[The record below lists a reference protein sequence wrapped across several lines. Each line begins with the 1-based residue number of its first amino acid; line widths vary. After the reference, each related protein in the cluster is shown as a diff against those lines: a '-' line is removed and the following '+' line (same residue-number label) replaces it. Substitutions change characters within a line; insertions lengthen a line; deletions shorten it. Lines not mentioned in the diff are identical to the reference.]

1 MNQPLLVITLYSQI
15 VASRRLDKN
24 IITIGRNTDNDLMI
38 IDPLV
43 SNYHAVIQ
51 SNGGQI
57 VIRDLKSSNGT
68 FVNNM
73 KITEVFLNIGDEI
86 VIGKHVIRLQ
96 SGKDKGP
103 SIDRS
108 IKSTKGA
115 SIPHEDTFELDND
128 KRDVIL
134 KKIRSLF
141 RSL

>member
-1 MNQPLLVITLYSQI
+1 MYQPLLVITLYSQI
-15 VASRRLDKN
+15 VASRSLDKN

-43 SNYHAVIQ
+43 SKYHAQIQ
-51 SNGGQI
+51 SIDGQI
-57 VIRDLKSSNGT
+57 LISDLKSSNGT

-96 SGKDKGP
+96 SGKDKEP

-108 IKSTKGA
+108 I
-115 SIPHEDTFELDND
+115 
-128 KRDVIL
+128 
-134 KKIRSLF
+134 
-141 RSL
+141 

>member
-1 MNQPLLVITLYSQI
+1 MNQPLLVITLDSEI
-15 VASRRLDKN
+15 VDTRKLDKH
-24 IITIGRNTDNDLMI
+24 IITIGRNTDNDLVIM
-38 IDPLV
+38 DPLV
-43 SNYHAVIQ
+43 SRYHVQIQ
-51 SNGGQI
+51 SIDGQI
-57 VIRDLKSSNGT
+57 LISDLKSSYGT

-96 SGKDKGP
+96 SGKDKEP

-108 IKSTKGA
+108 IKSTKDVP
-115 SIPHEDTFELDND
+115 IPHEDTFRIDND

>member
-1 MNQPLLVITLYSQI
+1 MNQPLLVITLDSEI
-15 VASRRLDKN
+15 VDTRKLDKH
-24 IITIGRNTDNDLMI
+24 IITIGRNTDNDLVIM
-38 IDPLV
+38 DPLV
-43 SNYHAVIQ
+43 SSYHVQIQ
-51 SNGGQI
+51 SIDGQI
-57 VIRDLKSSNGT
+57 LISDLKSSNGT

-96 SGKDKGP
+96 SGKDKEP

-108 IKSTKGA
+108 IKSTKDVP
-115 SIPHEDTFELDND
+115 IPHEDTFGIDND